1 MKKLIIILLIIFL
14 TSCDSPPK
22 KPVYVLPTKPKFIAD
37 AEDKEKKLKIINEKL
52 SSTDSIIVKE
62 GQHELGEFFKKNKD
76 KFIQFLK
83 IYKSKDSVN
92 YALLANIVV
101 KSQLQRFGPEG
112 LKKGNQ
118 VAKLDKAKF
127 VKFCRNVGIIADG
140 YEMFFEDYNP
150 YAKVAVEKQKE
161 KRKEQHK

>member
-1 MKKLIIILLIIFL
+1 MIFSILGIYLVIFL
-14 TSCDSPPK
+14 TSCDSPPE
-22 KPVYVLPTKPKFIAD
+22 KPFYAAPFKPKFISN
-37 AEDKEKKLKIINEKL
+37 AEKFKIINEKL

-76 KFIQFLK
+76 IFIQFLK

-112 LKKGNQ
+112 LKMGNQ

-127 VKFCRNVGIIADG
+127 VKLCRNAGIIADG

-150 YAKVAVEKQKE
+150 YEKVAVEKQKGNR
-161 KRKEQHK
+161 RKTAQ